1 MKDEYLFIIWL
12 LFFALFLSDLNN
24 YLLKQEL
31 KTCNMLS
38 GFDQE
43 LLEDRENLLNAN
55 GIKFNDYIFIEKENK
70 WVKKLV

>member
-70 WVKKLV
+70 